1 MKSSFQKIKTFARTH
16 KKTMWFVL
24 IIVVIAGYYGFKK
37 ATDTSMQPRY
47 VMAAVT
53 KGTLISSVTG
63 SGQVSASNQIDIK
76 PKVSGDIVSI
86 SVKSGQTVKAG
97 DIIARLDSTD
107 AQKAVRD
114 AQVSVE
120 TAQLS
125 YQKLIAPND
134 ALSELQWQN
143 TLDKAK
149 ESKQSNEDDLQK
161 TYDDGFNN
169 VSNAFLQL
177 PSIMTGLD
185 QLLFNEDNS
194 LGGTIG
200 QENVDYYASYAK
212 MNETDSTNSKA
223 DQYAAE
229 VKANYR
235 AARTAYDANFQQYK
249 NTSRTTSSV
258 TDIEKLIVQ
267 TYETTRK
274 IADTVKSANNLI
286 QYYKDQS
293 ALRNTTAKP
302 LADTHLSTLS
312 SYTSQTNS
320 YLTNLLNSTNSITAD
335 KIAIT
340 NANRT
345 IAENILSF
353 QKFQAGADTL
363 DIRNAQITI
372 TQKQNT
378 LSDARNTLGDYT
390 LRAPFDGVI
399 AKVDA
404 KIGDSAS
411 PGAAVATLVTTKQ
424 IATLSLNEVDV
435 AKIKTGQ
442 KSTLT
447 FDAVDELT
455 ITGEVTEVD
464 TIGTVNQGVATYSVT
479 VAFDT
484 QNDRIKPG
492 MTVSADIIT
501 DVKTDA
507 LIISNGAIK
516 TSADE
521 SSYVEMFDNP
531 PVNATN
537 PQGVLSAALPK
548 QKTVTIGISNDTDTE
563 LLSGLK
569 EGDLVIIRTTT
580 GAQATAKT
588 TSVSTRTLFG
598 GGGGRVGG

>member
-267 TYETTRK
+267 TYETTKK

-345 IAENILSF
+345 IAENTLSF

-372 TQKQNT
+372 TQKQNA

-411 PGAAVATLVTTKQ
+411 PGAAVATLVTT
-424 IATLSLNEVDV
+424 
-435 AKIKTGQ
+435 
-442 KSTLT
+442 
-447 FDAVDELT
+447 
-455 ITGEVTEVD
+455 
-464 TIGTVNQGVATYSVT
+464 
-479 VAFDT
+479 
-484 QNDRIKPG
+484 
-492 MTVSADIIT
+492 
-501 DVKTDA
+501 
-507 LIISNGAIK
+507 
-516 TSADE
+516 
-521 SSYVEMFDNP
+521 
-531 PVNATN
+531 
-537 PQGVLSAALPK
+537 
-548 QKTVTIGISNDTDTE
+548 
-563 LLSGLK
+563 
-569 EGDLVIIRTTT
+569 
-580 GAQATAKT
+580 
-588 TSVSTRTLFG
+588 
-598 GGGGRVGG
+598 